1 LGREGFGYVV
11 CSAAHDDQGD
21 ESLPTAG
28 TVDNPGAWLGGRN
41 VVDLTPVRPVA
52 VVFGDLHK
60 HVR

>member
-1 LGREGFGYVV
+1 VV
-11 CSAAHDDQGD
+11 CPAAHDDQGD